1 MTIITNAIKECQ
13 EAITSLEALSSA
25 NASSEKGLDFH
36 SQRLRA
42 VNTRVAR
49 SIAQL
54 EVACNRMRTPQLQ
67 RLMQE
72 LHNCPSLPN
81 LQKIVMHLPN
91 EDDAKASDSGVQ
103 FNLLHIPQEIRL
115 ELGADVAEA
124 ERCFAAECYRS
135 SVILCGRIL
144 ETALHRK
151 HFELTGNDL
160 LEKAPGIGLGSV
172 LARLAEKGAL
182 LDPGLANQVHLVN
195 QVRVWSVHTKQEP
208 FTPSRSQAQAVLL
221 YTLDAVQKLF
231 G

>member
-1 MTIITNAIKECQ
+1 MTELHITIKECQ
-13 EAITSLEALSSA
+13 EAIASLELLSSVD
-25 NASSEKGLDFH
+25 ASSGKGLDFH

-42 VNTRVAR
+42 VNTRVSR

-54 EVACNRMRTPQLQ
+54 ELACAKVITPQLERFVQ
-67 RLMQE
+67 DLRA
-72 LHNCPSLPN
+72 NPSLQN
-81 LQKIVMHLPN
+81 LQKIVSHIPF
-91 EDDAKASDSGVQ
+91 EDPPQSSNAGLQ
-103 FNLLHIPQEIRL
+103 LNLRSIPQEIRL

-124 ERCFAAECYRS
+124 ERCFAAGCFRS

-160 LEKAPGIGLGSV
+160 LEKAPGIGLGGV

-208 FTPSRSQAQAVLL
+208 FTPSRNQAQAIML
-221 YTLDAVQKLF
+221 YTFDAVQKLF
-231 G
+231 P